1 MSTTLGKNIKDLR
14 TSLNM
19 TLADVA
25 EKTGVSRQTI
35 QRYESGVIS
44 NIPAQRLQALASAL
58 GTTPDY
64 LMGLSQFKTKEE
76 MTKYFDDKF
85 LTPELVE
92 EANRPDGQV
101 VGYVPGLSDKEEKDI
116 QKKLDNIL
124 NQLDNETGLMF
135 DGEVV
140 DDETKEKLRISLEMV
155 MRGAKKEAK
164 EKFGRT
170 VWGGFDNRPGS
181 LIYTGTKE
189 EIESEVKRLIEAGG
203 KNGYIIGPDCS
214 IHDELSEERIK
225 WIVEA
230 ARKI

>member
-164 EKFGRT
+164 EKFT
-170 VWGGFDNRPGS
+170 PKK
-181 LIYTGTKE
+181 YK
-189 EIESEVKRLIEAGG
+189 K
-203 KNGYIIGPDCS
+203 
-214 IHDELSEERIK
+214 
-225 WIVEA
+225 
-230 ARKI
+230 